1 MSDPLSLPVSRSR
14 RNPHQEENVAT
25 LVRQNLVLALEE
37 CASRQDTPTALSILS
52 TLIREMRFLPR
63 LIFHRAS
70 AVLSSLADA
79 DEKLDEEGRD
89 SSDARLA
96 LFQFYRLA
104 IASEAESSL
113 GVSRSDLSVPSSKIE
128 LPDIDPLLIF
138 EARLFGSRVESV
150 HEKNEEEQ
158 DEEQDED
165 QQRHD
170 KSHKNRRSRLG
181 EEEEEEDKEKDKV
194 DDNDSYSINKTG
206 LSISSGK
213 RNVSLKRKRP
223 TNLISPPSS
232 LEDRMEAI
240 SREQELRHDFI
251 RALLS
256 QTRGQP
262 EHTVEALAVAQAALQ
277 GTERPRNKSDPVL
290 YGLAGLAAWNLYVSL
305 QSKDDISNL
314 STSGLPRWILS
325 NLTLQSKTTSSS
337 ISGND
342 RSFHNEQ
349 QASQHLK
356 TATKYLSRSH
366 ALSCKRMKRA
376 AKLLKAAVLFGDRE
390 AARVARLVL
399 HSREV
404 GATDSAVSISLC
416 FALRAGGLSSEA
428 GVKKRDENDDSD
440 VEHNESGE
448 ESETATDRPLDLVKA
463 RGGSNSGQSK
473 RLSEWKKLAG
483 RVLRRF
489 ITSACPGWIL
499 AKERTELSATA
510 LSLLHFAEKEGF
522 LKFVL
527 KKKA

>member
-1 MSDPLSLPVSRSR
+1 MGDPLALSIRGR
-14 RNPHQEENVAT
+14 RYVPQEENVAT
-25 LVRQNLVLALEE
+25 LVRLNLVLALEE

-63 LIFHRAS
+63 LIFHRATE
-70 AVLSSLADA
+70 VLSSLADA
-79 DEKLDEEGRD
+79 DEKLDEGGRD

-96 LFQFYRLA
+96 LFQLYRLA

-128 LPDIDPLLIF
+128 LPDVDPLLIF
-138 EARLFGSRVESV
+138 EARLFGSGVESV

-158 DEEQDED
+158 DEDNDENPQRQD
-165 QQRHD
+165 
-170 KSHKNRRSRLG
+170 KTHKIRRPLLKDD
-181 EEEEEEDKEKDKV
+181 EEDEEVKDKE
-194 DDNDSYSINKTG
+194 DDNDTYSNKQTG
-206 LSISSGK
+206 LSVASGK

-223 TNLISPPSS
+223 TNLISPASS

-251 RALLS
+251 RALLA

-305 QSKDDISNL
+305 QSKDVISNL

-325 NLTLQSKTTSSS
+325 NLNLQSKTTPSS

-342 RSFHNEQ
+342 RAFHNEQ

-416 FALRAGGLSSEA
+416 FALRVGGPSSEA
-428 GVKKRDENDDSD
+428 GVKKRDENVDSD

-473 RLSEWKKLAG
+473 RLSEWKRLAG

-489 ITSACPGWIL
+489 ITAACPGWIL
-499 AKERTELSATA
+499 AKKRSELSATA

-522 LKFVL
+522 LQFVL
-527 KKKA
+527 KKKV